1 MEGRDLAQH
10 YAELVSQRKKGY
22 TRVQQEESAQ
32 EKPKSGVETT
42 KTVVMY
48 MLNLVCMVLMCVL
61 IVGVL
66 VISGIVYLEGSLA
79 VDPMLFAH
87 LAVPACVLALNLYV
101 ILLEDHE
108 EERFFKSSRRS
119 NSEQSTGKGVV
130 LVNLALVGSVV
141 SLGVA
146 AYFKFVLGSGQQQG
160 DTVLYDEDYDD
171 SAGGPVVEKVI
182 FIEECL
188 LHALAVLESMSL
200 REYAKSK
207 LRDLLAARK
216 KK

>member
-1 MEGRDLAQH
+1 
-10 YAELVSQRKKGY
+10 
-22 TRVQQEESAQ
+22 
-32 EKPKSGVETT
+32 
-42 KTVVMY
+42 MY

-66 VISGIVYLEGSLA
+66 VISAIVYLEGSLA
-79 VDPMLFAH
+79 VDAMLFAH

-108 EERFFKSSRRS
+108 EERFFKTSRRS
-119 NSEQSTGKGVV
+119 SPEQSTGKGVV
-130 LVNLALVGSVV
+130 LVNLALVGSVL

-146 AYFKFVLGSGQQQG
+146 AYFKFVLGSSQQPG
-160 DTVLYDEDYDD
+160 ETVLYDEDYDE
-171 SAGGPVVEKVI
+171 SSGPTVEKVI